1 MPFKSINRKSKSY
14 QYEYLF
20 FLIFYMAFSSFIFS
34 ISRDLTFSIIATIA
48 LTGLLYAFIVTEIVT
63 RRDFG
68 YFGYQLICIPILI
81 AFMYLQ
87 YHLLE
92 FAT

>member
-1 MPFKSINRKSKSY
+1 MPFKSINRKSKPY
-14 QYEYLF
+14 KYEYLF

-68 YFGYQLICIPILI
+68 YQLICIPILI

-92 FAT
+92 FVT